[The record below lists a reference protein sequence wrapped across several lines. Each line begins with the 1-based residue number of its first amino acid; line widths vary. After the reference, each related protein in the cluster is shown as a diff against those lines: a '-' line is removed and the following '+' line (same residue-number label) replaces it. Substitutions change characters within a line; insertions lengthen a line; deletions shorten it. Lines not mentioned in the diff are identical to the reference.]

1 MRNKIPC
8 IQSNHD
14 FKIYVE
20 HHVIFGLFC
29 TWYFILYSL
38 HIFGFSQT
46 WSLREAVKYKLEI
59 LLNGKKCLYK
69 FPWIPL
75 LCHHVDMSSSIVYV
89 FTFFFITDLRLIF
102 FAPLF
107 LAGHSL
113 DSLDPWIPQSNSS
126 LPRVNPVELKSVQKR
141 SGSSDIRTG
150 HIYLKDLVCFLSL
163 LEAGR
168 PEDKLECEWGL
179 HIVNMGTGFKFRGHT
194 GLHWYFYVCSTFA
207 W

>member
-1 MRNKIPC
+1 M
-8 IQSNHD
+8 
-14 FKIYVE
+14 
-20 HHVIFGLFC
+20 
-29 TWYFILYSL
+29 
-38 HIFGFSQT
+38 
-46 WSLREAVKYKLEI
+46 
-59 LLNGKKCLYK
+59 LNGKNCLYIS
-69 FPWIPL
+69 FHGYHCSVIML
-75 LCHHVDMSSSIVYV
+75 SLFIVYV
-89 FTFFFITDLRLIF
+89 LAYFFITDLRLIF

-179 HIVNMGTGFKFRGHT
+179 RIVNMGTGFKFHGHN

>member
-1 MRNKIPC
+1 MKRNVC
-8 IQSNHD
+8 ISFHG
-14 FKIYVE
+14 Y
-20 HHVIFGLFC
+20 HCSVIML
-29 TWYFILYSL
+29 
-38 HIFGFSQT
+38 
-46 WSLREAVKYKLEI
+46 
-59 LLNGKKCLYK
+59 
-69 FPWIPL
+69 
-75 LCHHVDMSSSIVYV
+75 SSSIVYV
-89 FTFFFITDLRLIF
+89 LTFFLITDLRLIF

-179 HIVNMGTGFKFRGHT
+179 RIVNMGTGFQFRGHN

-207 W
+207 

>member
-1 MRNKIPC
+1 MERNVC
-8 IQSNHD
+8 ISFHG
-14 FKIYVE
+14 Y
-20 HHVIFGLFC
+20 HCSVIML
-29 TWYFILYSL
+29 
-38 HIFGFSQT
+38 
-46 WSLREAVKYKLEI
+46 
-59 LLNGKKCLYK
+59 
-69 FPWIPL
+69 
-75 LCHHVDMSSSIVYV
+75 SSSIVYV
-89 FTFFFITDLRLIF
+89 LTFFLITDLRLIF

-179 HIVNMGTGFKFRGHT
+179 RIVNMVTGFKFRGHN

-207 W
+207 